1 MALKKG
7 ISYQWRVFVPM
18 LLCFW
23 TVIVA
28 MAFWQVYRVRSLK
41 QDEVFDQ
48 LMFVGERVAAFYDNH
63 RSHLVYIFTDF
74 VEKFYEEQDDYEC
87 ISIIVTNPDD
97 EVLYTVGRI
106 FPKDLSVIENDKNHK
121 TASAEDDK
129 TFPRQGLTDYS
140 GDDLDGTDEEYKF
153 LYYFTMTKE
162 GNKVFVIIP
171 YTRKVTKLISD
182 DTTKFWL
189 IFFSIAVFGTI
200 FVYISSSFFGRN
212 LRVLRN
218 FANQAAENPE
228 FISESAD
235 YLPHDELGE
244 ISRKI
249 ITLYNQ
255 RVEEM
260 ERREREHQV
269 ALHAIE
275 EKERVKR
282 DLTSNINHEL
292 KTPVGVI
299 QGYIDT
305 LVDHP
310 DMDVETRDRFLYKT
324 QESVH
329 RLTSLIADIT
339 AITKLESGGKL
350 INVSPINFHDLVFT
364 FENSLEES
372 GLLKDKLKFKFD
384 VPLDCVIL
392 GNDSLLTS
400 VITNFVKNAVA
411 YSKGT
416 ECCLETIGEDENFYK
431 FRFYDDGIG
440 VAPEHL
446 PHMFERF
453 YRVNQGRS
461 RDTGGTGLGLAIVQV
476 TINSLGGAIE
486 VANRYPSGLEF
497 TFTLP
502 KYKGRSK
509 SSAN

>member
-1 MALKKG
+1 MALKKE
-7 ISYQWRVFVPM
+7 ISYQWRVFVPI
-18 LLCFW
+18 LICFW

-48 LMFVGERVAAFYDNH
+48 LMFVGERVAAFYDNG
-63 RSHLVYIFTDF
+63 RAEELVGYFSTF
-74 VEKFYEEQDDYEC
+74 VNEFYEKQNDYEAM
-87 ISIIVTNPDD
+87 IVIVTNPQGKILFNNDSILASKLD
-97 EVLYTVGRI
+97 LI
-106 FPKDLSVIENDKNHK
+106 NDAKDRRRVNPENDKIAHQGVTVPTK
-121 TASAEDDK
+121 TLVNDK
-129 TFPRQGLTDYS
+129 
-140 GDDLDGTDEEYKF
+140 EEMYKY
-153 LYYFTMTKE
+153 LYYTTDTRV
-162 GNKVFVIIP
+162 GNHVYVIIP
-171 YTRKVTKLISD
+171 YRGKVTKLISD

-228 FISESAD
+228 FISESAE

-260 ERREREHQV
+260 ERREREHRV

-339 AITKLESGGKL
+339 AITKLESGGRL

-364 FENSLEES
+364 FESGLEES
-372 GLLKDKLKFKFD
+372 DLLQDKLTFRFD

-400 VITNFVKNAVA
+400 VITNFVKNAAA

-416 ECCLETIGEDENFYK
+416 ECVLEMVSEDENFYK

-476 TINSLGGAIE
+476 TIESLGGKIE

-502 KYKGRSK
+502 KYNGRSK
-509 SSAN
+509 SSAE

>member
-1 MALKKG
+1 MVLKKG
-7 ISYQWRVFVPM
+7 ISYQWRVFVPI

-28 MAFWQVYRVRSLK
+28 MALWQVYRVRSLK

-48 LMFVGERVAAFYDNH
+48 LMFVGERTAAFYDND
-63 RSHLVYIFTDF
+63 RSHMVEYFTTF
-74 VEKFYEEQDDYEC
+74 VNKFYEQQDDYEMM
-87 ISIIVTNPDD
+87 SIIVVGPNDD
-97 EVLYTVGRI
+97 VIYKTGNI
-106 FPKDLSVIENDKNHK
+106 FPRDLSVIDESKNRHEIHPEPGK
-121 TASAEDDK
+121 TAY
-129 TFPRQGLTDYS
+129 QGLTDYS
-140 GDDLDGTDEEYKF
+140 GEDLEGTDDEYKF
-153 LYYFTMTKE
+153 LYYFTTTRE
-162 GNKVFVIIP
+162 GNKVYSIIP
-171 YTRKVTKLISD
+171 YTRKVTKIISD
-182 DTTKFWL
+182 ETTKFWL
-189 IFFSIAVFGTI
+189 IFFSIALFGTI

-212 LRVLRN
+212 IRVLRN

-228 FISESAD
+228 FVSESVD

-339 AITKLESGGKL
+339 AITKLESGGRL

-364 FENSLEES
+364 FESSMEES
-372 GLLKDKLKFKFD
+372 GLLQDKLKFEYD
-384 VPLDCVIL
+384 VPLNCMIL

-416 ECCLETIGEDENFYK
+416 ECCLEMVSEDDNFYK
-431 FRFYDDGIG
+431 FRFYDDGVG

-476 TINSLGGAIE
+476 TIESLGGTIE
-486 VANRYPSGLEF
+486 VSNRYPSGLEF

-502 KYKGRSK
+502 KYKGRK
-509 SSAN
+509 SSQA